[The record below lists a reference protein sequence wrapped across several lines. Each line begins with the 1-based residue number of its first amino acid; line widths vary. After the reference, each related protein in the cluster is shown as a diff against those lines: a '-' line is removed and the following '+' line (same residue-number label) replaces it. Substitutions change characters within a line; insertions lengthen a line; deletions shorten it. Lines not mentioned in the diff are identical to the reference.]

1 MDSRINQMISA
12 EELGIDAAEA
22 ASRWAFLEFGP
33 QDVELLRAVHDG
45 LGEYRDSL
53 TASFYEH
60 LFKEPE
66 LAGMLGTGPQ
76 LDSLRRVQ
84 GSYFESLTGGE
95 YGPEYVQTRVRVGAV
110 HQRIG
115 LKPKWYVGA
124 SRKYMS
130 LLIPALHKLLGHD
143 SDKLVR
149 TVHAMQ
155 KVMMFDIGIALEAYF
170 EVGRRNVKQAEHFSQ
185 TILDNMPS
193 GLLLLTQDL
202 QILQSNRALWS
213 MLQIRNGPGLIGQ
226 RLDTGF
232 PIPSLAQ
239 LCRRADAERSEI
251 RSEILRPGVGDAI
264 QYLDVSVTS
273 IAARNG
279 RQFLIMLQ
287 DITARRSAEES
298 ARRFR
303 LAIDMS
309 VDAIVL
315 IDKETHRVID
325 TNQAAC
331 KMFGYTREQLLG
343 MDSQTITPHHDAD
356 ARRHSFDQLTG
367 ARQGAD
373 LVETMAR
380 RSDGSEFPV
389 EVTRRAMFVA
399 GKWQVVSVKR
409 DISERKNNQLRL
421 AQLNA
426 ELEARV
432 QERTAALQMSNRD
445 LEAYSYTIAHDLRG
459 PLRALSEYAEIMRR
473 EKAAQLDAEGRDMLG
488 RISTAAQRMGEL
500 VAGLLEL
507 ARLRREPLTLVEI
520 DLTVLAENIATELR
534 AADPARHVSFEIDA
548 GLIMLGD
555 LGMTRSL
562 MLNLMS
568 NAWKFTRHKPQG
580 QVKIGRV
587 PARPGSAA
595 EFFVADNGAGFDM
608 AQAGR
613 LFRSFQRLHRQNE
626 FEGNGIGLA
635 TVQRIVDRH
644 SGSIRVQASPDAGA
658 TFFFTLEPVIGMKP
672 DTHDPR

>member
-1 MDSRINQMISA
+1 MISA

-33 QDVELLRAVHDG
+33 EDVELLRSVHDE
-45 LGEYRDSL
+45 LGAYRDSL
-53 TASFYEH
+53 TTSFYDH
-60 LFKEPE
+60 LFQEPE
-66 LAGMLGTGPQ
+66 LASMLGSGPQ

-84 GSYFESLTGGE
+84 GSYFESLTSGE
-95 YGPEYVQTRVRVGAV
+95 YGTQYVQSRVRVGAV
-110 HQRIG
+110 HQLIG

-130 LLIPALHKLLGHD
+130 LLIPALHKLLAHD
-143 SDKLVR
+143 SERLIR
-149 TVHAMQ
+149 TVNAMQ
-155 KVMMFDIGIALEAYF
+155 KVLMFDIGIALEAYF
-170 EVGRRNVKQAEHFSQ
+170 EAGRRNVRQAEYFSQ

-213 MLQIRNGPGLIGQ
+213 MLQISNGPGLIGQ

-239 LCRRADAERSEI
+239 LCRRAEAERSEI
-251 RSEILRPGVGDAI
+251 RSEILRPGEGDAI
-264 QYLDVSVTS
+264 QYLDVSVSS
-273 IAARNG
+273 IASQKG

-287 DITARRSAEES
+287 DVTARRTAEES

-309 VDAIVL
+309 ADAIVL
-315 IDKETHRVID
+315 IDKESHRVID
-325 TNQAAC
+325 TNNAAC

-343 MDSQTITPHHDAD
+343 MHSETITPHHDAD
-356 ARRHSFDQLTG
+356 ARRHSFEQLTG
-367 ARQGAD
+367 ARQSAD
-373 LVETMAR
+373 LVETIAR

-409 DISERKNNQLRL
+409 DISERKNNERRL

-459 PLRALSEYAEIMRR
+459 PLRALSEYPEIMRS
-473 EKAAQLDAEGRDMLG
+473 EKAAQLDTEGRDMLG
-488 RISTAAQRMGEL
+488 RISTAAQRMSEL

-520 DLTVLAENIATELR
+520 DLSALAENIANELR
-534 AADPARHVSFEIDA
+534 AADTARQVNFEIDA
-548 GLIMLGD
+548 GLVIFGD

-568 NAWKFTRHKPQG
+568 NAWKFTRQKPLG
-580 QVKIGRV
+580 HIRIGRL

-644 SGSIRVQASPDAGA
+644 AGSIRVDARPGIGA
-658 TFFFTLEPVIGMKP
+658 NFYFTLQQTTGTNPGVN
-672 DTHDPR
+672 DPR